1 MIKVIMLMKKRP
13 GMTTSEFRD
22 YYENNHRVIG
32 EKYLNGFAVK
42 YIQTFYKPLL
52 LIDQGI

>member
-1 MIKVIMLMKKRP
+1 MIKVVMLMKRKP
-13 GMTTSEFRD
+13 GMTIPDFRQ

-42 YIQTFYKPLL
+42 YIRFKHLY
-52 LIDQGI
+52 